1 MSLRL
6 GKRLHVGIFG
16 PSLCGKST
24 VAMWLIVTYWRKYR
38 IRSVV
43 CDTNVHQQWPACA
56 LVFRDPVRFWDFI
69 AKNRDLAV
77 FVDEAKGTVARD
89 DDLTTRFTQGRHMR
103 HVLHIMG
110 HRATNLLPEQ
120 RDQMETLFL
129 FRQSPASAKIFAD
142 EWADERFSQATTLAK
157 YQFLQCEKFGDPV
170 TGQHKITPGVF
181 PAFRL

>member
-1 MSLRL
+1 MNRL

-24 VAMWLIVTYWRKYR
+24 VAMWLILIYWNKYR

-43 CDTNVHQQWPACA
+43 CDTNVHQKWPSCA
-56 LVFRDPVRFWDFI
+56 LVFRDPVRFWAF
-69 AKNRDLAV
+69 AATHRNLAV

-89 DDLTTRFTQGRHMR
+89 DDLTTRFTQGRHMG

-120 RDQMETLFL
+120 RDQLEDLFL
-129 FRQSPASAKIFAD
+129 FRQSPSAAKLFAE
-142 EWADERFSQATTLAK
+142 EWADERFYQATTLAK
-157 YQFLQCEKFGDPV
+157 YQFIHCKKFGDQV
-170 TGQHKITPGVF
+170 TGQHAISPGRF
-181 PAFRL
+181 PAFKL